1 MPTNLTSPSSR
12 QDIRL
17 ADAHLVQTTDAA
29 FADAARRAGPHLLCR
44 PGCTQC
50 CHGTFAISPLDAL
63 RLREGMAALSVTDPA
78 KADQIAARA
87 QQFLAQFS
95 SEFPGD
101 AQTGILDTSDE
112 AFDAFEDFANDAAC
126 PALDPETGYCDL
138 YTARPMTCRT
148 FGPPVRMDGSPNDDL
163 NYPAESGLA
172 VCELCFT
179 QAAPEEIVAAEMLPP
194 FEKEASI
201 LDQLLTESPQL
212 AGDTI
217 IAYCL
222 IGLPAQQ
229 PSS

>member
-1 MPTNLTSPSSR
+1 MPTNLTTPNSAKN
-12 QDIRL
+12 IRI
-17 ADAHLVQTTDAA
+17 ADAHLIQITDVA

-78 KADQIAARA
+78 KADQIAASA
-87 QQFLAQFS
+87 QQFLAQFW

-101 AQTGILDTSDE
+101 ARTGILGTSEE
-112 AFDAFEDFANDAAC
+112 ALAAFEDFANDAAC

-148 FGPPVRMDGSPNDDL
+148 FGPPVQMSSDYENAG
-163 NYPAESGLA
+163 ESGLA

-179 QAAPEEIVAAEMLPP
+179 QATPEEIVASEMLPP

-212 AGDTI
+212 AGDTL